1 MVFNWLMIFEMKM
14 DIYRYLR
21 CAAVAIAAM
30 FASTDAMAE
39 GDATF
44 RWFEYCPGVERQ
56 VVVRSG
62 DSQSRR
68 AVRKKKGRR
77 NRTRVSEMRP
87 DVRVERV
94 APTNCFTDSFASHEL
109 SERWSHINE
118 PDDDN
123 YRLTPDGLTLTP
135 TYVNLSNTHYS
146 PTAIFLDTAE
156 GPFVAACQVDYTPST
171 PHDFA
176 GMALYADAGSTITF
190 GRTIVNGRQ
199 AVVVRSLRDG
209 YVTTAYQPLQDYETG
224 YTLWLRMKS
233 YDGEVS
239 FFYSTNHGATW
250 TPVANNLPLPG
261 EAASQAGKE
270 EASPEPRFLLGLYT
284 STFGN

>member
-1 MVFNWLMIFEMKM
+1 MKM

-21 CAAVAIAAM
+21 YAAVAMAAIAVGQ
-30 FASTDAMAE
+30 DALAE

-56 VVVRSG
+56 VVVRSD
-62 DSQSRR
+62 DSQGRR
-68 AVRKKKGRR
+68 SARKRRKGRR
-77 NRTRVSEMRP
+77 NRSRVSEMRP
-87 DVRVERV
+87 DVKVERV
-94 APTNCFTDSFASHEL
+94 APTSCFTDSFAAPEIN
-109 SERWSHINE
+109 ERWSHIND

-123 YRLTPDGLTLTP
+123 YRITPDGLTLTP

-146 PTAIFLDTAE
+146 PTAIFLDTAD
-156 GPFVAACQVDYTPST
+156 GPFVAACQVAYTPST

-209 YVTTAYQPLQDYETG
+209 VATTAYQPLQDYETG
-224 YTLWLRMKS
+224 YTLWLRLKS

-261 EAASQAGKE
+261 EPASDAGKE
-270 EASPEPRFLLGLYT
+270 NPAPEPRFLLGLYT

>member
-1 MVFNWLMIFEMKM
+1 MIFEMKM

-21 CAAVAIAAM
+21 FAVVAIAGLFVGQDM
-30 FASTDAMAE
+30 LAE

-56 VVVRSG
+56 VVVGTG
-62 DSQSRR
+62 DSQGRRSGRKGRKSRR
-68 AVRKKKGRR
+68 KRSRI
-77 NRTRVSEMRP
+77 SEMRP

-94 APTNCFTDSFASHEL
+94 APTNCFTDSFASAEL
-109 SERWSHINE
+109 NERWSHINE

-123 YRLTPDGLTLTP
+123 YRIAPDGLKLTP

-146 PTAIFLDTAE
+146 PTAIFLDTTD

-209 YVTTAYQPLQDYETG
+209 TVTTAYQPLQDYETG

-233 YDGEVS
+233 FDGEVS

-261 EAASQAGKE
+261 EPASEAGKE
-270 EASPEPRFLLGLYT
+270 DPTVEPRFMLGLYT

>member
-21 CAAVAIAAM
+21 YAAVTIAAM
-30 FASTDAMAE
+30 FVSTDAMAE

-68 AVRKKKGRR
+68 ATRKKKGRR

-123 YRLTPDGLTLTP
+123 YRITPDGLTLSP

-209 YVTTAYQPLQDYETG
+209 YVTTAYQPQKDCN
-224 YTLWLRMKS
+224 S
-233 YDGEVS
+233 
-239 FFYSTNHGATW
+239 
-250 TPVANNLPLPG
+250 
-261 EAASQAGKE
+261 
-270 EASPEPRFLLGLYT
+270 
-284 STFGN
+284 